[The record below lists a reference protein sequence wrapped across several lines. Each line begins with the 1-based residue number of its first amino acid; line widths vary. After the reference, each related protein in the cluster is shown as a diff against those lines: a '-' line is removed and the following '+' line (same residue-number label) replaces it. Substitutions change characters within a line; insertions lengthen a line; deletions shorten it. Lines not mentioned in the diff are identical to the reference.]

1 MKRQLNFNYENGQY
15 VIKEEDTVLFSIDG
29 KELKFVSLDFYNGVY
44 KDKSAA
50 IELNNII
57 SDDELKKG
65 KYIYEWLNDIITS
78 IQTELNDPEIED
90 HSVVQFVAEQSKQ
103 VYLFELAACAG
114 DGFYSDGVSGS
125 DEEIIAQFA
134 EADFAVRISG
144 KSMEPTIKD
153 GDIVFVQKTEEL
165 NDQEIGIFVV
175 NGDVMCK
182 RLREENGM
190 RWLQPDNDTE
200 DYKPIIL
207 TEEVSC
213 YCQGRV
219 LFSEEVLR

>member
-15 VIKEEDTVLFSIDG
+15 VIKEEDTILFSIDG
-29 KELKFVSLDFYNGVY
+29 KELKFVSLDFYNGIY

-50 IELNNII
+50 IELRNVI

-65 KYIYEWLNDIITS
+65 KYIYEWLTDIITS

-90 HSVVQFVAEQSKQ
+90 HSVVQFVAAQSKQ

-125 DEEIIAQFA
+125 DKEIIAQFA

-144 KSMEPTIKD
+144 RSMEPTIKN

-190 RWLQPDNDTE
+190 RWLQPDNTTE
-200 DYKPIIL
+200 DYKPIML

-219 LFSEEVLR
+219 LFAEEVLY

>member
-29 KELKFVSLDFYNGVY
+29 KELKFVSLDFYNGIY

-50 IELNNII
+50 IELKNII

-65 KYIYEWLNDIITS
+65 KYIYEWLTDIITS

-90 HSVVQFVAEQSKQ
+90 HSVVRFVEAQSKQ

-125 DEEIIAQFA
+125 DEEIISQFV

-144 KSMEPTIKD
+144 RSMEPTIKD

-165 NDQEIGIFVV
+165 NDREIGIFVV

-182 RLREENGM
+182 RLREENGI
-190 RWLQPDNDTE
+190 RWLQPDNATE
-200 DYKPIIL
+200 DYKPIML

-219 LFSEEVLR
+219 LIACEMLD

>member
-15 VIKEEDTVLFSIDG
+15 VIKDEDTILFSIDG
-29 KELKFVSLDFYNGVY
+29 KELKFVSLDFYNGIY

-50 IELNNII
+50 IELKNII

-65 KYIYEWLNDIITS
+65 KYIYEWLTDIITS

-90 HSVVQFVAEQSKQ
+90 RNVVQFVAAQSKQ
-103 VYLFELAACAG
+103 VYLFEMAACAG

-125 DEEIIAQFA
+125 DEKIISQFA
-134 EADFAVRISG
+134 GADFAVRISG
-144 KSMEPTIKD
+144 RSMEPTIKD
-153 GDIVFVQKTEEL
+153 GDIVFVQKMEEL

-182 RLREENGM
+182 RFREENGM
-190 RWLQPDNDTE
+190 RWLQPDNATE
-200 DYKPIIL
+200 DYKSIML

-219 LFSEEVLR
+219 LFA

>member
-15 VIKEEDTVLFSIDG
+15 VIKEEDVVLFSIDG
-29 KELKFVSLDFYNGVY
+29 KELKFVSLDFYNGIY

-50 IELNNII
+50 IELENII

-65 KYIYEWLNDIITS
+65 KYIYEWLTDIITS

-90 HSVVQFVAEQSKQ
+90 HSVVRFVEAQSKQ
-103 VYLFELAACAG
+103 IYLFELAACAG
-114 DGFYSDGVSGS
+114 DGFYSDGVSES
-125 DEEIIAQFA
+125 DEEIIAQFV

-144 KSMEPTIKD
+144 RSMEPTIKD
-153 GDIVFVQKTEEL
+153 GDIVFVQKTEEIS
-165 NDQEIGIFVV
+165 DQEIGIFVV

-190 RWLQPDNDTE
+190 RWLQPDNATE
-200 DYKPIIL
+200 GYKPIML

-219 LFSEEVLR
+219 LFADEVL

>member
-29 KELKFVSLDFYNGVY
+29 KELKFVSLNFYNGIY

-50 IELNNII
+50 IELKNVI

-65 KYIYEWLNDIITS
+65 KYIYEWLTDIITS

-90 HSVVQFVAEQSKQ
+90 HSVVQFVTAKSKQ
-103 VYLFELAACAG
+103 VYLFEMAACAG

-144 KSMEPTIKD
+144 RSMEPTIKD

-182 RLREENGM
+182 RLREENGI
-190 RWLQPDNDTE
+190 RWLQPDNAIE
-200 DYKPIIL
+200 DYKPIML

-219 LFSEEVLR
+219 LFAEEVLN

>member
-15 VIKEEDTVLFSIDG
+15 VIKEEDIVLFSIDG
-29 KELKFVSLDFYNGVY
+29 KELKFVSLDFYNGIY

-50 IELNNII
+50 IELKNMI

-65 KYIYEWLNDIITS
+65 KYIYEWLTDIITS
-78 IQTELNDPEIED
+78 IQTELNDPEIEE
-90 HSVVQFVAEQSKQ
+90 HSVVQFVAAQSKPI
-103 VYLFELAACAG
+103 YLFELAACAG

-125 DEEIIAQFA
+125 DKEIIAQFA

-144 KSMEPTIKD
+144 RSMEPTIKD

-165 NDQEIGIFVV
+165 SDQEVGIFVV

-182 RLREENGM
+182 RLREEKGM
-190 RWLQPDNDTE
+190 RWLQPDNATE
-200 DYKPIIL
+200 DYKPIML

-219 LFSEEVLR
+219 LFAD

>member
-29 KELKFVSLDFYNGVY
+29 KELKFVSLDFYNGIY

-50 IELNNII
+50 IELRNII

-65 KYIYEWLNDIITS
+65 KYIYEWLTDIITS
-78 IQTELNDPEIED
+78 IQTELNDPEGED
-90 HSVVQFVAEQSKQ
+90 HSVVQFVAAQSKQ

-125 DEEIIAQFA
+125 GEEIIAQFA

-144 KSMEPTIKD
+144 RSMEPTIKD

-190 RWLQPDNDTE
+190 RWLQPDNAIE
-200 DYKPIIL
+200 DYKPIML

-219 LFSEEVLR
+219 LFAEEVLY

>member
-1 MKRQLNFNYENGQY
+1 MKRQLNFDYKNGQY
-15 VIKEEDTVLFSIDG
+15 VITEKDTVLFSIDG
-29 KELKFVSLDFYNGVY
+29 KELKFVSLDFYNGIY

-50 IELNNII
+50 IELKNII

-65 KYIYEWLNDIITS
+65 KYIFEWLTDIITS
-78 IQTELNDPEIED
+78 IQTELNDLEIED
-90 HSVVQFVAEQSKQ
+90 HSVVQFVAAQSKQ
-103 VYLFELAACAG
+103 VYLFEMAACAG
-114 DGFYSDGVSGS
+114 DGFYSDGVCRS
-125 DEEIIAQFA
+125 DEKIVSQFA

-144 KSMEPTIKD
+144 RSMEPTIKD
-153 GDIVFVQKTEEL
+153 GEIVFVQNAVEI

-182 RLREENGM
+182 RLREENGI
-190 RWLQPDNDTE
+190 RWLQPDNATE
-200 DYKPIIL
+200 KYKSIML

-219 LFSEEVLR
+219 LLAEVLE

>member
-29 KELKFVSLDFYNGVY
+29 KELKFVSLDFYNGIY

-50 IELNNII
+50 IELRNII

-65 KYIYEWLNDIITS
+65 KYIYEWLTDIITS
-78 IQTELNDPEIED
+78 IQTELNDPEGED
-90 HSVVQFVAEQSKQ
+90 HSVVQFVAAQSKQ

-144 KSMEPTIKD
+144 RSMEPTIKD

-190 RWLQPDNDTE
+190 RWLQPDNAIE
-200 DYKPIIL
+200 DYKPIML

-219 LFSEEVLR
+219 LFAEEVLY